1 LSEIGIIFAE
11 SITVGKASGAERKG
25 TAGGRA
31 HTKLWAIPP
40 EKKRRG
46 QSEEEERLFAIW
58 SSSCCYCRPGESGQT
73 CALNKQ
79 HFSTDAS
86 LSAPSSRTNATKTV
100 QPVGADEIRHFG
112 QTTLLFISKCARVLK
127 IDGNG
132 VGGKALI

>member
-11 SITVGKASGAERKG
+11 SITVGKVSSAEERD
-25 TAGGRA
+25 GGR
-31 HTKLWAIPP
+31 AIPP
-40 EKKRRG
+40 EKKRRR
-46 QSEEEERLFAIW
+46 QSVARAEEEERLFAIW
-58 SSSCCYCRPGESGQT
+58 SSSCCYCRPGELGQT

-100 QPVGADEIRHFG
+100 RPVGADEIRHFG